1 MKLGVGVLFTH
12 TGKRETSI
20 DCAPWKSYWE
30 EESKGGYDCHK
41 IALLLSLIFS
51 YPAKL

>member
-1 MKLGVGVLFTH
+1 MLMFTH
-12 TGKRETSI
+12 TGNRETST

-30 EESKGGYDCHK
+30 EERKKVCDYHT

-51 YPAKL
+51 YPVKL